1 MRVCVCH
8 FVVIVSCIY
17 FVFTVCFAA
26 NADDL
31 TIDELKLLQSAANNS
46 SHEYTG
52 CAGNYMIVAQ
62 CMNNT
67 EEGSGSDYSSLADNF
82 LKRAIGLGEIANLK
96 PEVIS
101 KRLEMSVNEQIDK
114 MNGCQNI
121 MIIWD
126 QVDKCNSL
134 AETAFQSRLKA
145 WINRLAHRFPEAD
158 PDKLTGIVD

>member
-1 MRVCVCH
+1 MCH
-8 FVVIVSCIY
+8 FVVILSCIY
-17 FVFTVCFAA
+17 LVFTVCSAA

-46 SHEYTG
+46 SHEYTE
-52 CAGNYMIVAQ
+52 CSGNYMILAQ

-67 EEGSGSDYSSLADNF
+67 EGGSGSDYSILSEKF
-82 LKRAIGLGEIANLK
+82 LDRAIGLGEIASLK

-101 KRLEMSVNEQIDK
+101 KRLEMSVNKQIDK

-126 QVDKCNSL
+126 QLKKCNSL
-134 AETAFQSRLKA
+134 AEVGFQSRLKA

-158 PDKLTGIVD
+158 PDKLTGLVD